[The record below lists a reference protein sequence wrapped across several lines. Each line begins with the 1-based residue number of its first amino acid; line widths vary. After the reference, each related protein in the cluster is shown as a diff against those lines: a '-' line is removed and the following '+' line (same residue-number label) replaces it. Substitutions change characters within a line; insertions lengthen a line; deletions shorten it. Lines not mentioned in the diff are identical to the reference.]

1 MGNQI
6 SECSKLWEHTKN
18 YYFLKFI
25 PLFFNCHLTTVI
37 QCRIAHNN
45 NKNTYST
52 PYYFV
57 QSCDLSLICKS
68 SWKHYLGAKPC
79 LLIERMIKKKCS
91 TTLTC
96 NLTKLLAF
104 ITKKKRRR
112 NTYSCKKLFIVP
124 SGLFNNYFKVNSV
137 TSKDPLFRNGL
148 SRSVKPWQ
156 PLELQ
161 LGRKENH
168 HLIQQC
174 QNGSSEW
181 VWWSQYHATNDK
193 LNISCFSYG
202 YCPSGLF
209 F

>member
-1 MGNQI
+1 MQNFCVI
-6 SECSKLWEHTKN
+6 VIN
-18 YYFLKFI
+18 N
-25 PLFFNCHLTTVI
+25 LFKSTE
-37 QCRIAHNN
+37 
-45 NKNTYST
+45 NTY
-52 PYYFV
+52 
-57 QSCDLSLICKS
+57 
-68 SWKHYLGAKPC
+68 
-79 LLIERMIKKKCS
+79 LLFEYQCNLNK

-104 ITKKKRRR
+104 ITKKRRRR

-137 TSKDPLFRNGL
+137 TSKDPLFSNGL

-181 VWWSQYHATNDK
+181 VWWSQYRATNDK
-193 LNISCFSYG
+193 LNISYFSYG

-209 F
+209 FKDCLQGEAAYSCKFSLSSRPSLGAGGRLRGDISPRNTLYSGDFKSCFH

>member
-1 MGNQI
+1 MQNVCVI
-6 SECSKLWEHTKN
+6 VIN
-18 YYFLKFI
+18 N
-25 PLFFNCHLTTVI
+25 LFNSTE
-37 QCRIAHNN
+37 
-45 NKNTYST
+45 NTY
-52 PYYFV
+52 YKKLAHLIHL
-57 QSCDLSLICKS
+57 LSEYQCNLNK
-68 SWKHYLGAKPC
+68 
-79 LLIERMIKKKCS
+79 

-96 NLTKLLAF
+96 NLTKLLTF

-137 TSKDPLFRNGL
+137 TSKDPLFSNGL

-193 LNISCFSYG
+193 LNISYFSYG